1 MSERAAKESSAQSMY
16 AWLGILGALVLAA
29 VIAWAGSQGGVSVG
43 EVPLFA
49 VCVAGALVV
58 QWIAFIP
65 AYIKQTEA
73 FFDLTG
79 SVTFVTL
86 VLVSLAMAES
96 SSLRSLLIGTLTI
109 LWALRL
115 GVFLTARLRSVGFD
129 RRFRSIKPD
138 LATFLMTW
146 TLQGLWVA
154 LSLAPGLAAI
164 TSPNQPPA
172 DAFLWVG
179 LLVWAFGYLI
189 EVVADEQKRA
199 FRRVPENEGRFID
212 TGLWA
217 WCQHPNYFG
226 EIVLWTGV
234 AIMAF
239 PVLEGWQHVTLIS
252 PVFVWLLL
260 TRISGVRMLD
270 ASAKRRWGD
279 DPEYVAYRRVTPVL
293 VPRPP
298 KSRAQGE

>member
-1 MSERAAKESSAQSMY
+1 MNPSS
-16 AWLGILGALVLAA
+16 AWLGVFGALVLAA

-49 VCVAGALVV
+49 LCVACALVI

-65 AYIKQTEA
+65 AYLKQTEA
-73 FFDLTG
+73 FYDLTG
-79 SVTFVTL
+79 SATFITL
-86 VLVSLAMAES
+86 VLIALGFAEQ

-115 GVFLTARLRSVGFD
+115 GMFLTARLRSVGFD
-129 RRFRSIKPD
+129 RRFQSIKPEPV
-138 LATFLMTW
+138 TFLMTW

-164 TSPNQPPA
+164 SSSNQLPT
-172 DAFLWVG
+172 DAYLVVG
-179 LLVWAFGYLI
+179 VLIWAFGYLFEI
-189 EVVADEQKRA
+189 VADEQKRR
-199 FRRVPENEGRFID
+199 FRQSAENEGRFIA

-217 WCQHPNYFG
+217 WSQHPNYFG
-226 EIVLWTGV
+226 EIVLWTGI
-234 AIMAF
+234 AIMAL
-239 PVLEGWQHVTLIS
+239 PVLEGWQHITLIS

-260 TRISGVRMLD
+260 TRISGVRMLN
-270 ASAKRRWGD
+270 ASADKRWGD
-279 DPEYVAYRRVTPVL
+279 NPDYTAYRRDTPVL

-298 KSRAQGE
+298 KRKTLEA